1 MTISIIDIILKL
13 RYIDIR
19 HIDVQALNLH
29 SGHHLPLQNKI
40 SPTAGNNVTSSRRG
54 KGKHNPEKQTTR
66 EKFSTLTEQMFYVLL
81 ALTEE
86 CCGMD
91 IMAKVSQITD
101 GRVAVGSGT
110 LYNLLE
116 QFSDEGIIS
125 ETKTEGRRRSYI
137 LTQKGSDLL
146 QREYDRIV
154 LQAQDYNRI
163 IEGDTAYDTARD
175 TEKDTKKSVQPLG
188 LSPAY

>member
-1 MTISIIDIILKL
+1 M
-13 RYIDIR
+13 
-19 HIDVQALNLH
+19 
-29 SGHHLPLQNKI
+29 P
-40 SPTAGNNVTSSRRG
+40 
-54 KGKHNPEKQTTR
+54 R

-91 IMAKVSQITD
+91 VMSKVGQITD

-116 QFSDEGIIS
+116 QFSDEGIIA

-137 LTQKGSDLL
+137 LTQKGRDLL
-146 QREYDRIV
+146 QREYRRIV
-154 LQAQDYNRI
+154 MQAEDYNRV
-163 IEGDTAYDTARD
+163 IEEGTAYDT
-175 TEKDTKKSVQPLG
+175 EKSVQSLG